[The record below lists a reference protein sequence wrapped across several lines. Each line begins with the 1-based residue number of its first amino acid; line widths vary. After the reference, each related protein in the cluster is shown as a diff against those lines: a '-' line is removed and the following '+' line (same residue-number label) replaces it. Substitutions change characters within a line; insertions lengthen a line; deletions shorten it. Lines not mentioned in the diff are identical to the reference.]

1 MVVFSTQTGH
11 QIPSPSR
18 HPVNLFTDC
27 LCAILLLSIH
37 DTAHYAGKMMGEK
50 MVLREMKRI
59 GKLHD
64 ILRKHTFAVKWPI
77 GFNDYLLLSMIH
89 SALMYDAKI

>member
-1 MVVFSTQTGH
+1 MVVFFNPNRY
-11 QIPSPSR
+11 QIPNPSR
-18 HPVNLFTDC
+18 HSVSLFTDC

-37 DTAHYAGKMMGEK
+37 DTARYASKMMGEK

-59 GKLHD
+59 GNFHD

>member
-1 MVVFSTQTGH
+1 ML
-11 QIPSPSR
+11 P
-18 HPVNLFTDC
+18 
-27 LCAILLLSIH
+27 SIH
-37 DTAHYAGKMMGEK
+37 DTAHYAGKMMGEQI
-50 MVLREMKRI
+50 VLREMKRI

>member
-1 MVVFSTQTGH
+1 MSHGCFFSTQNGH
-11 QIPSPSR
+11 QIPNSSR

-27 LCAILLLSIH
+27 LCAILLPSIH
-37 DTAHYAGKMMGEK
+37 DTARYAGTRMGEN

-77 GFNDYLLLSMIH
+77 GVQ
-89 SALMYDAKI
+89 

>member
-11 QIPSPSR
+11 QIPNPSR
-18 HPVNLFTDC
+18 HPVNLFTDY
-27 LCAILLLSIH
+27 LCARLLPSIH
-37 DTAHYAGKMMGEK
+37 DTARYASKRMGEK

-59 GKLHD
+59 GNFHD

>member
-1 MVVFSTQTGH
+1 MVVFSTQNGH
-11 QIPSPSR
+11 QIPNPSR
-18 HPVNLFTDC
+18 HPVNLLFDY
-27 LCAILLLSIH
+27 LCAILLPSIH

-59 GKLHD
+59 GNFHD

>member
-1 MVVFSTQTGH
+1 ML
-11 QIPSPSR
+11 P
-18 HPVNLFTDC
+18 
-27 LCAILLLSIH
+27 SIH
-37 DTAHYAGKMMGEK
+37 NIARYASTRMGEK

-59 GKLHD
+59 GNFHD

-89 SALMYDAKI
+89 SALMYDANLHKNLRIISQSE

>member
-1 MVVFSTQTGH
+1 MVVFSTHTGH
-11 QIPSPSR
+11 QIPNPSR
-18 HPVNLFTDC
+18 HPVHLFTDC
-27 LCAILLLSIH
+27 LCGILLLFIYDAVRYGSE
-37 DTAHYAGKMMGEK
+37 MMGGK

-59 GKLHD
+59 GNFHD
-64 ILRKHTFAVKWPI
+64 ILRKHTFAVKLPI

>member
-1 MVVFSTQTGH
+1 M
-11 QIPSPSR
+11 
-18 HPVNLFTDC
+18 FTDC
-27 LCAILLLSIH
+27 LCARLLPSIH

>member
-1 MVVFSTQTGH
+1 M
-11 QIPSPSR
+11 
-18 HPVNLFTDC
+18 
-27 LCAILLLSIH
+27 LLSIH

-59 GKLHD
+59 GNFHD
-64 ILRKHTFAVKWPI
+64 ILRKHKFAVKWPI

>member
-11 QIPSPSR
+11 QIPNPSR
-18 HPVNLFTDC
+18 HPVNLFTDY
-27 LCAILLLSIH
+27 LCVRLLPSIH
-37 DTAHYAGKMMGEK
+37 DTARYASKMMGEK
-50 MVLREMKRI
+50 MVPREMKRI
-59 GKLHD
+59 GNFHD

-77 GFNDYLLLSMIH
+77 GFNDYLLLSVIH

>member
-1 MVVFSTQTGH
+1 
-11 QIPSPSR
+11 
-18 HPVNLFTDC
+18 
-27 LCAILLLSIH
+27 
-37 DTAHYAGKMMGEK
+37 MMGEK

-59 GKLHD
+59 GNFHD
-64 ILRKHTFAVKWPI
+64 ILRKHPFAVKWPI

>member
-1 MVVFSTQTGH
+1 
-11 QIPSPSR
+11 
-18 HPVNLFTDC
+18 
-27 LCAILLLSIH
+27 
-37 DTAHYAGKMMGEK
+37 MGEK
-50 MVLREMKRI
+50 IVLREMKRI
-59 GKLHD
+59 RNFHD

>member
-1 MVVFSTQTGH
+1 MVVFFNPNRY
-11 QIPSPSR
+11 QIPNPSS
-18 HPVNLFTDC
+18 HPVNLLFDY
-27 LCAILLLSIH
+27 LCAILLPPIH
-37 DTAHYAGKMMGEK
+37 DTARYASKMMGEK

-59 GKLHD
+59 GNFHD
-64 ILRKHTFAVKWPI
+64 ILRKHTYAVKWPI

>member
-11 QIPSPSR
+11 QIPNPSR

-37 DTAHYAGKMMGEK
+37 DTARYASKRMGEK
-50 MVLREMKRI
+50 IVLREMKRI
-59 GKLHD
+59 RKLHD

-77 GFNDYLLLSMIH
+77 GVQ
-89 SALMYDAKI
+89 

>member
-1 MVVFSTQTGH
+1 MVVFSTQNGH
-11 QIPSPSR
+11 QIPNPSR

-27 LCAILLLSIH
+27 LCARFLPSIH
-37 DTAHYAGKMMGEK
+37 DTARYASKRMGEK

-77 GFNDYLLLSMIH
+77 GVQ
-89 SALMYDAKI
+89 

>member
-37 DTAHYAGKMMGEK
+37 DTAHYAGTRMGEQ

-59 GKLHD
+59 KKLHD

-77 GFNDYLLLSMIH
+77 GVQ
-89 SALMYDAKI
+89 

>member
-1 MVVFSTQTGH
+1 M
-11 QIPSPSR
+11 
-18 HPVNLFTDC
+18 FTDC
-27 LCAILLLSIH
+27 LCAILLPSIH
-37 DTAHYAGKMMGEK
+37 DTAHYAGKMMGEQI
-50 MVLREMKRI
+50 VLREMKRI

>member
-1 MVVFSTQTGH
+1 ML
-11 QIPSPSR
+11 P
-18 HPVNLFTDC
+18 
-27 LCAILLLSIH
+27 SIH

-59 GKLHD
+59 GNFHD